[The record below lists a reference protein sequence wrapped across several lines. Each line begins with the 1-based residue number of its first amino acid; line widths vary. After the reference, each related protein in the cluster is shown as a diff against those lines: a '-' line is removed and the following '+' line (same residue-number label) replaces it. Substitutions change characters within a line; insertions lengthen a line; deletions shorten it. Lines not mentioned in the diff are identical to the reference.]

1 MKTNIIYVLI
11 AACVALVLSS
21 CSASKNSIAIEKPIS
36 VSVVEDDNAAKVCYV
51 VNKDGSVTNYKSL
64 KLVTA
69 MLATPYLLADNAKK
83 IMPQDIT
90 AYKDKKYYAISQ
102 SIFFNAVKG
111 HVATNVLPGF
121 AVKEMSGQ
129 INVYSLQIYSV
140 GKVYKKYFLQKG
152 EKGKIEEYTPT
163 LLQVHL
169 DGTLNTTRAI
179 VIGKKMKAKKM
190 FAVLKD
196 ANATA
201 EAMSKN

>member
-36 VSVVEDDNAAKVCYV
+36 ISIVEDDAASKACYV

-69 MLATPYLLADNAKK
+69 MLATPYLLADNSVK
-83 IMPQDIT
+83 ILPQDIT

-102 SIFFNAVKG
+102 KEFYDEVKG

-129 INVYSLQIYSV
+129 INVYSLQIYSI
-140 GKVYKKYFLQKG
+140 GKVYKKYFLQNG
-152 EKGKIEEYTPT
+152 ENGKIEAYTPA
-163 LLQVHL
+163 LLKAYVSA
-169 DGTLNTTRAI
+169 DGLAVQR
-179 VIGKKMKAKKM
+179 VKIGKKVKAKKI
-190 FAVLKD
+190 FSVVKEFNNAD
-196 ANATA
+196 AMT
-201 EAMSKN
+201 KN